1 MSFSC
6 PPERKSAVFQSVPC
20 SRIADAPVHSVSN
33 TSIKVV
39 SVPRSS
45 QDTSGLPAATM
56 VINEHTGRTKALI
69 NARSLTAVRTA
80 AASVLALRLSPDV
93 RNAKKM
99 LIFGTGL
106 QALWHARLICTL
118 LSSLEEIVIAYR
130 SHNLRAQATVRAVS
144 ELPTFSSATVR
155 GCLIEEA
162 VSKHGAV
169 EDADVICCCTPSTEY
184 LFSATRV
191 KQGCCIT
198 MIGSYKPHMR
208 EVDLAA
214 LFAGN
219 DGTDRK
225 TDGPQAQRVIVDSR
239 DACISEAGEIYDLR
253 ASHPQLFAPDKLG
266 TTLVELGELLDENG
280 CGRESCGSKQDYVTV
295 L

>member
-1 MSFSC
+1 
-6 PPERKSAVFQSVPC
+6 
-20 SRIADAPVHSVSN
+20 
-33 TSIKVV
+33 
-39 SVPRSS
+39 
-45 QDTSGLPAATM
+45 
-56 VINEHTGRTKALI
+56 
-69 NARSLTAVRTA
+69 
-80 AASVLALRLSPDV
+80 
-93 RNAKKM
+93 
-99 LIFGTGL
+99 
-106 QALWHARLICTL
+106 
-118 LSSLEEIVIAYR
+118 
-130 SHNLRAQATVRAVS
+130 
-144 ELPTFSSATVR
+144 
-155 GCLIEEA
+155 
-162 VSKHGAV
+162 
-169 EDADVICCCTPSTEY
+169 
-184 LFSATRV
+184 
-191 KQGCCIT
+191 